1 MGEAYLPAGWPK
13 AVAPPGSQDWEASAV
28 AWLLDLVPDLRGHS
42 AVRRHP
48 VILAVIAR
56 HTVTSPS
63 VLLGEVTQAS
73 RGLGRPLVSRIVQTL
88 GGNPWCHFTGW
99 ADEGPRAQGMPNQ

>member
-1 MGEAYLPAGWPK
+1 MGEAYLPAGWPE

-63 VLLGEVTQAS
+63 VSSEKSHKRPEDWV
-73 RGLGRPLVSRIVQTL
+73 GR
-88 GGNPWCHFTGW
+88 W
-99 ADEGPRAQGMPNQ
+99 